1 MHQLTISINQI
12 LGFSTAISALL
23 SILISALWAIYFNR
37 IKEGQKAEFQKQ
49 IEVQKAEF
57 SKELEIIKARNE
69 KMNYITKTQFDAEFK
84 MYQELSGAC
93 FLMFLDNSFLFPKGI
108 DSLPINEAERLD
120 VYKDRYKKAIDSM
133 VDYQNKLAKY
143 APFIKADLY
152 KLFEE
157 FRKKGQIQI
166 NFYLDFYFP
175 NSPVTDCLKEM
186 EKERLACFK
195 RTSEM
200 FKDHEKIIEELREY
214 LKSLK
219 VQED

>member
-1 MHQLTISINQI
+1 MDIFALFGKIVVSVGGAGLIIIGLSSWIGKIWADKLMETQRKQNQ
-12 LGFSTAISALL
+12 
-23 SILISALWAIYFNR
+23 
-37 IKEGQKAEFQKQ
+37 KE
-49 IEVQKAEF
+49 IEKFKSELH
-57 SKELEIIKARNE
+57 KELELLKAKNE

-93 FLMFLDNSFLFPKGI
+93 FLMFLDNSFLFPKGM

-143 APFIKADLY
+143 APFIKEDLY

-166 NFYLDFYFP
+166 NFYPDFYFP
-175 NSPVTDCLKEM
+175 NSPVADCMKEM
-186 EKERLACFK
+186 GKERLACFK

-214 LKSLK
+214 LQSLK